1 MSMIKWLQAAVV
13 AMFVAMVAVGL
24 GVLFFATDKM
34 DAFGRLIG
42 IVFPVFLS
50 SVIPALIGS
59 PLTDLM
65 GSIGRAKETKATAV
79 AQAIKPP
86 EWTGK

>member
-1 MSMIKWLQAAVV
+1 MIKLLQGAVV

-42 IVFPVFLS
+42 ILFPVFLS

-59 PLTDLM
+59 PLTDYIRSS
-65 GSIGRAKETKATAV
+65 GAAKEAKAAAV
-79 AQAIKPP
+79 AQAATPTQGQ
-86 EWTGK
+86 TG